1 MCFSDLGGRLSMVLG
16 FTWRDGRL
24 RSHNE
29 TRGRSGNE
37 VGADAL
43 GLHARVEGEKSAETV
58 RNETLFTGE
67 G

>member
-1 MCFSDLGGRLSMVLG
+1 MVDTKELC
-16 FTWRDGRL
+16 
-24 RSHNE
+24 
-29 TRGRSGNE
+29 
-37 VGADAL
+37 GADAL